1 MRSRDSGGASE
12 SEIAGVSEHYSS
24 QQRRV
29 RFQRGYGGDEGFF
42 FGFFGAFFRARPGRL
57 ELSDSFRALPW

>member
-1 MRSRDSGGASE
+1 MEVPQNQKSPE
-12 SEIAGVSEHYSS
+12 SVNITVRNRG
-24 QQRRV
+24 RV

-42 FGFFGAFFRARPGRL
+42 FLAFFVAFFRARPGRL